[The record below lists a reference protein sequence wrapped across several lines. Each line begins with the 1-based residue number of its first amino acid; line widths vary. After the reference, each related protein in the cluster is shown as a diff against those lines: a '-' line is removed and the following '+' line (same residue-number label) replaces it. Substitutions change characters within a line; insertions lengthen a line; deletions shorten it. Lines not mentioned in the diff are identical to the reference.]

1 MGTAKGEKTV
11 VAHNK
16 VVIERYRVKLI
27 GETPMVF
34 QRYIDNQEHPPQEL
48 LYLDEHGDLYI
59 PGGNILGFFTNATS
73 GTGCA
78 ATFGAKGSKGEL
90 IRLAQSYLTVQP
102 DIIPFLRNGNRIRF
116 GGFAQGAT
124 VDHESGIRVLTNTAW
139 VHKGK
144 ERIPQARRRPV
155 LDLPWTLEFELHLI
169 PFGQLSFNL
178 IDGWMERGGREI
190 CLGAFRPFY
199 GKFHHEVVAITN

>member
-1 MGTAKGEKTV
+1 MGTAKGEKTA

-16 VVIERYRVKLI
+16 VVVERYRVKLI

-48 LYLDEHGDLYI
+48 LYMDEHGDIYM

-90 IRLAQSYLTVQP
+90 IRLAQSYLMVSQTSSLFCEMESTFTSAASPRAQP
-102 DIIPFLRNGNRIRF
+102 WITKAASASWRTQHGS
-116 GGFAQGAT
+116 T
-124 VDHESGIRVLTNTAW
+124 KEKTASP
-139 VHKGK
+139 K
-144 ERIPQARRRPV
+144 RA
-155 LDLPWTLEFELHLI
+155 
-169 PFGQLSFNL
+169 
-178 IDGWMERGGREI
+178 GGRFLI
-190 CLGAFRPFY
+190 CRGCSNSNC
-199 GKFHHEVVAITN
+199 I